1 MGSSRPVAEAM
12 SASTDPDKLADEAD
26 LGALKRAEG
35 PYPTDR
41 APDALVVLDPGEG
54 VFVTVDT
61 QAELLFGMDHQRLT
75 GLGLVDVSP
84 PEQPDGRPSDA
95 AMAGYID
102 RAIRGETPSFAWL
115 FRRADG
121 ADVRREVRF
130 RALPGPD
137 GGTLVIGSLIDVTP
151 DGPLERFESWDAREG
166 KDRYA
171 AFIASLQD
179 GFEMMDRTGTILEVN
194 ERFAEIVGMPR
205 DEIIG
210 LRPPF
215 PWWFSDGPERTR
227 VEEALTS
234 VIAGGSGEFD
244 FTFRRPNGE
253 TVDVILNANEV
264 VGSDGERLGLVAI
277 VKDVSDRVA
286 AQAERDELMASLAE
300 ERSQLGMVLQRL
312 SRLQGFT
319 AAIAERM
326 TQTEVIESLLS
337 AAREAV
343 RASGAAVILLTDED
357 ELVVVAI
364 DGELDPDMIP
374 ATSSPAL
381 AGDIQEAFR
390 TGRARW
396 LDPRPRREGGPDDR
410 WGFIPLVRRGGSMGV
425 LAICCP
431 ETTFT
436 PEDRATLETMVW
448 QASQALER
456 ARLLESEARTRQM
469 LARVLT
475 VSDAA
480 LEWLDSEDALHS
492 LLQRIREAVDADSA
506 SLLVLEGDVLHV
518 RATDGLERIP
528 EEQVPIPL
536 GKGFSGRIAA
546 ERTPVVVDDVSRVE
560 IVSPWLRERLRS
572 VVGVPIFRADG
583 VVGVLHVGS
592 ASQRRFGRDEIELLE
607 LVAARVGGA
616 LERARLFDSA
626 RAARA
631 DAARAA
637 DRLRRLQTATAALTG
652 AMTVQEVSGVIL
664 EQAIGV
670 VRADAGLLAFP
681 SEDGHVLNIVAMRGE
696 PETLDGVGRQLHR
709 LAVDDDAAIGE
720 AYRSGAPVWVPSRR
734 EWERR
739 FSQGIVTTDSTARS
753 ILAVPMRVDDQR
765 LGVVG
770 LLFEAE
776 GRLSKGERRLATTF
790 AEQAALALERAR
802 LFEAERQ
809 ARDTTERLQALAA
822 SLAVVATPNE
832 VLTILVED
840 GSAVVGAASAW
851 AAVLDRGAQELHAVA
866 WRGYDPELIGPFQS
880 LSLDL
885 RLPATDAV
893 RERREIWFD
902 SLEGFDAAY
911 PGFERPSEE
920 HGGGFGCLPMF
931 DTARRPIGVV
941 SLQLPPRRAIA
952 ARERS
957 ALRAIVA
964 LGAQALERA
973 QLYELEHAV
982 AATLQKS
989 LLPGSLP
996 ADPRVSVATRYRPGT
1011 EELDVGGDWYDVIQI
1026 GADRIGV
1033 AIGDVVGHGLEAAS
1047 AMGQL
1052 RSALRGLAL
1061 TGHGPGM
1068 VIEGLD
1074 RFART
1079 SAPATMATV
1088 AYAELDLATNALRY
1102 ACAGHPPPVIQT
1114 AGQVRFLERGRTTP
1128 LAALPDP
1135 IRCEEGTEAFPPG
1148 SVLVLYSDGLIERR
1162 GEQLDL
1168 GMERLRGVLQDA
1180 PPGHPESLADLLL
1193 AELIDEIPQD
1203 DDVAVLCLRAAPDVQ
1218 PLIISVP
1225 PEAAALAG
1233 VRSSVRRWLAE
1244 VPLSEEAREDVVLA
1258 CNEACANAV
1267 EHAYRRGPAAPIR
1280 VSLVR
1285 DATAI
1290 TVEVVDE
1297 GVWRTDGEEAE
1308 RGRGMPLMHMLMDEI
1323 DVRPSDEGT
1332 VVTMRRHLLEP

>member
-1 MGSSRPVAEAM
+1 MMGSVETLAEDM
-12 SASTDPDKLADEAD
+12 STSIDPE
-26 LGALKRAEG
+26 
-35 PYPTDR
+35 
-41 APDALVVLDPGEG
+41 
-54 VFVTVDT
+54 
-61 QAELLFGMDHQRLT
+61 
-75 GLGLVDVSP
+75 S
-84 PEQPDGRPSDA
+84 A
-95 AMAGYID
+95 A
-102 RAIRGETPSFAWL
+102 
-115 FRRADG
+115 
-121 ADVRREVRF
+121 
-130 RALPGPD
+130 
-137 GGTLVIGSLIDVTP
+137 
-151 DGPLERFESWDAREG
+151 AREA
-166 KDRYA
+166 KDRHA

-179 GFEMMDRTGTILEVN
+179 GFEMMDRSGTILDVN

-205 DEIIG
+205 DQIVG

-215 PWWFSDGPERTR
+215 PWWFEGGPEREH
-227 VEEALTS
+227 VEEALAS
-234 VIAGGSGEFD
+234 VIDGGSGEFD
-244 FTFRRPNGE
+244 LTFRRPDGQ

-286 AQAERDELMASLAE
+286 AQAERDELMETLAQ
-300 ERSQLGMVLQRL
+300 ERAQLGMVLQRL

-319 AAIAERM
+319 ASIAERL
-326 TQTEVIESLLS
+326 TQAEVIESLLS

-343 RASGAAVILLTDED
+343 RASGAAVILLTDD
-357 ELVVVAI
+357 DVLAVVAT
-364 DGELDPDMIP
+364 DGELDPQMIP
-374 ATSSPAL
+374 ARSSTTV

-396 LDPRPRREGGPDDR
+396 LDPRPRSEGAPDDR

-456 ARLLESEARTRQM
+456 ARLLESEARSRQT
-469 LARVLT
+469 LARVLA

-480 LEWLDSEDALHS
+480 MEWLDSDDALHS
-492 LLQRIREAVDADSA
+492 LLRRIREAVAADSA
-506 SLLVLEGDVLHV
+506 SLLVLEGDTLYV
-518 RATDGLERIP
+518 RATDGLDRIP

-536 GKGFSGRIAA
+536 GQGFSGRIAA
-546 ERTPVVVDDVSRVE
+546 ERVPIAVEDVSRIQV
-560 IVSPWLRERLRS
+560 VSPWLRERLRS
-572 VVGVPIFRADG
+572 VVGVPIFRADD

-592 ASQRRFGRDEIELLE
+592 TSQRSFDRGDIELLE

-616 LERARLFDSA
+616 LERTRLFESA

-631 DAARAA
+631 DAARAP

-652 AMTVQEVSGVIL
+652 AMTVHEVLRAIL
-664 EQAIGV
+664 DQGIGV
-670 VRADAGLLAFP
+670 VRADAGVLVVP
-681 SEDGHVLNIVAMRGE
+681 SNDGRFLEIVATMGE
-696 PETLDGVGRQLHR
+696 PETLEGVDRRPDRFGI
-709 LAVDDDAAIGE
+709 DDDAAICE
-720 AYRSGAPVWVPSRR
+720 AYRSGTPVWVPSRR

-739 FSQGIVTTDSTARS
+739 FGDGMATTSSTARS
-753 ILAVPMRVDDQR
+753 ILAVPMRIDEHR
-765 LGVVG
+765 LGALG

-802 LFEAERQ
+802 LFEAERT

-822 SLAVVATPNE
+822 SLAVVATAKE

-866 WRGYDPELIGPFQS
+866 SCGYDPELIDPFQTM
-880 LSLDL
+880 SLDL
-885 RLPATDAV
+885 RFPATDAV

-902 SLEGFDAAY
+902 SLEGFDRAY
-911 PGFERPSEE
+911 PGFARPSEE
-920 HGGGFGCLPMF
+920 HGGGFGCLPLF

-941 SLQLPPRRAIA
+941 SLQLAPRRPIGE
-952 ARERS
+952 RERS
-957 ALRAIVA
+957 ALRAIVS

-973 QLYELEHAV
+973 QLYEQEHAV

-996 ADPRVSVATRYRPGT
+996 ADPRVSIATRYRPGT
-1011 EELDVGGDWYDVIQI
+1011 EELDVGGDWYDVIRI
-1026 GADRIGV
+1026 GDDRIGV

-1061 TGHGPGM
+1061 TGHGPGI

-1088 AYAELDLATNALRY
+1088 VYAELDLTTNELRY
-1102 ACAGHPPPVIQT
+1102 ACAGHPPPLIQI
-1114 AGQVRFLERGRTTP
+1114 AAEIRFLERGRTTP
-1128 LAALPDP
+1128 LAALPEP
-1135 IRCEEGTEAFPPG
+1135 IRCEEGTEAFPAG

-1168 GMERLRGVLQDA
+1168 GMARLSDVLRGA
-1180 PPGHPESLADLLL
+1180 PSGHPEDLADRLL
-1193 AELIDEIPQD
+1193 AELIGEGPQD
-1203 DDVAVLCLRAAPDVQ
+1203 DDVAILCLRAAPEAPSLV
-1218 PLIISVP
+1218 ISMP
-1225 PEAAALAG
+1225 PEPGALAD
-1233 VRSSVRRWLAE
+1233 VRASVRRWLAE
-1244 VPLSEEAREDVVLA
+1244 VPLSEEPREDVVLA

-1280 VSLVR
+1280 VSLSR
-1285 DATAI
+1285 DATAVRI
-1290 TVEVVDE
+1290 DIVDE
-1297 GVWRTDGEEAE
+1297 GAWRRDGEDA
-1308 RGRGMPLMHMLMDEI
+1308 GRGHGMSLMRALMDEI
-1323 DVRPSDEGT
+1323 EVRPSDEGT
-1332 VVTMRRHLLEP
+1332 VVTMKRRIAEP

>member
-1 MGSSRPVAEAM
+1 MMGSVQPLVEEM
-12 SASTDPDKLADEAD
+12 STSTDPERSAVREA
-26 LGALKRAEG
+26 
-35 PYPTDR
+35 
-41 APDALVVLDPGEG
+41 
-54 VFVTVDT
+54 
-61 QAELLFGMDHQRLT
+61 
-75 GLGLVDVSP
+75 
-84 PEQPDGRPSDA
+84 
-95 AMAGYID
+95 
-102 RAIRGETPSFAWL
+102 
-115 FRRADG
+115 
-121 ADVRREVRF
+121 
-130 RALPGPD
+130 
-137 GGTLVIGSLIDVTP
+137 
-151 DGPLERFESWDAREG
+151 
-166 KDRYA
+166 KDRHA

-179 GFEMMDRTGTILEVN
+179 GFEMMDRTGTILDVN

-215 PWWFSDGPERTR
+215 PWWFEEGPEREH
-227 VEEALTS
+227 VEEALAS
-234 VIAGGSGEFD
+234 VIDGGSGEFD
-244 FTFRRPNGE
+244 FTFRRPDGQ

-286 AQAERDELMASLAE
+286 AQAERDELMETLAA
-300 ERSQLGMVLQRL
+300 ERAQLGMVLQRL

-319 AAIAERM
+319 ASIAERL
-326 TQTEVIESLLS
+326 TQAEVIESLLS

-343 RASGAAVILLTDED
+343 RASGAAVILLTDD
-357 ELVVVAI
+357 EMLAVVAT
-364 DGELDPDMIP
+364 DGELDPEMIP
-374 ATSSPAL
+374 AASSPTV

-396 LDPRPRREGGPDDR
+396 LDPRPRGEGAPDDR

-456 ARLLESEARTRQM
+456 ARLLESEARSRQT

-480 LEWLDSEDALHS
+480 LEWLDSDDALHS
-492 LLQRIREAVDADSA
+492 LLQRIREAVGADSA
-506 SLLVLEGDVLHV
+506 SLLVLEGDVLRV
-518 RATDGLERIP
+518 RASDGLGRIP

-536 GKGFSGRIAA
+536 GKGFSGRVAA
-546 ERTPVVVDDVSRVE
+546 ERTPVVVEDVTRVE

-572 VVGVPIFRADG
+572 VVGVPIFRADD
-583 VVGVLHVGS
+583 VVGVLHAGS
-592 ASQRRFGRDEIELLE
+592 TTLRRFDRGDIELLE

-652 AMTVQEVSGVIL
+652 AMSVQEVSEVIL
-664 EQAIGV
+664 DQAIGV
-670 VRADAGLLAFP
+670 VRGDAGVLVLP
-681 SEDGHVLNIVAMRGE
+681 SNDGSFLEIVATTGE
-696 PETLDGVGRQLHR
+696 PETLDGVGRR
-709 LAVDDDAAIGE
+709 SDRYGVDDDAAICV
-720 AYRSGAPVWVPSRR
+720 AYRSGTPVWVPSRL

-739 FSQGIVTTDSTARS
+739 FEDGIATTGSAARS
-753 ILAVPMRVDDQR
+753 ILAVPMPIDERC
-765 LGVVG
+765 LGALG
-770 LLFEAE
+770 LVFEAE

-802 LFEAERQ
+802 LFEAERA
-809 ARDTTERLQALAA
+809 ARDTTERLEALAA
-822 SLAVVATPNE
+822 SLAVVATAKE

-840 GSAVVGAASAW
+840 GSEVVGAASAW

-866 WRGYDPELIGPFQS
+866 SRGNDPVLIDPFQTM
-880 LSLDL
+880 SLDL

-902 SLEGFDAAY
+902 SLEGFDRAY
-911 PGFERPSEE
+911 PGFDRPSKE
-920 HGGGFGCLPMF
+920 HGGGFGCLPLF

-941 SLQLPPRRAIA
+941 SLQLAPRRTTGE
-952 ARERS
+952 RERS
-957 ALRAIVA
+957 AVRAIVA

-996 ADPRVSVATRYRPGT
+996 ADPRVSIATRYRPGT
-1011 EELDVGGDWYDVIQI
+1011 EELDVGGDWYDVIRI
-1026 GADRIGV
+1026 GDDRIGV
-1033 AIGDVVGHGLEAAS
+1033 AIGDVVGHGLEAAG

-1052 RSALRGLAL
+1052 RSALQGLAL
-1061 TGHGPGM
+1061 TGHGPGI

-1088 AYAELDLATNALRY
+1088 AYAELDLITNELRY
-1102 ACAGHPPPVIQT
+1102 ACAGHPLPLIQI
-1114 AGQVRFLERGRTTP
+1114 GGEVRFLERGRTTP

-1135 IRCEEGTEAFPPG
+1135 IRCDEETEAFPPG

-1168 GMERLRGVLQDA
+1168 GMARLRDILRDA
-1180 PPGHPESLADLLL
+1180 PSGHPEALADLLL
-1193 AELIDEIPQD
+1193 AELIGEIPQD
-1203 DDVAVLCLRAAPDVQ
+1203 DDVAVLCLRAAPEAPPLTISMPPQ
-1218 PLIISVP
+1218 P
-1225 PEAAALAG
+1225 AALAD
-1233 VRSSVRRWLAE
+1233 VRAAVRRWLVD
-1244 VPLSEEAREDVVLA
+1244 VPLSEEAREEVVLA

-1267 EHAYRRGPAAPIR
+1267 EHAYRGGPVAPIR
-1280 VSLVR
+1280 VSLSR
-1285 DATAI
+1285 DATAVRVDI
-1290 TVEVVDE
+1290 VDE
-1297 GVWRTDGEEAE
+1297 GAWRRDGEDV
-1308 RGRGMPLMHMLMDEI
+1308 GRGHGMSLMRALMDEI
-1323 DVRPSDEGT
+1323 EVHPSGEGT
-1332 VVTMRRHLLEP
+1332 VVTMKRRLLER

>member
-1 MGSSRPVAEAM
+1 MMGFVEPLAEDM
-12 SASTDPDKLADEAD
+12 STSTDPE
-26 LGALKRAEG
+26 
-35 PYPTDR
+35 
-41 APDALVVLDPGEG
+41 
-54 VFVTVDT
+54 
-61 QAELLFGMDHQRLT
+61 
-75 GLGLVDVSP
+75 S
-84 PEQPDGRPSDA
+84 A
-95 AMAGYID
+95 A
-102 RAIRGETPSFAWL
+102 
-115 FRRADG
+115 
-121 ADVRREVRF
+121 
-130 RALPGPD
+130 
-137 GGTLVIGSLIDVTP
+137 
-151 DGPLERFESWDAREG
+151 AREP
-166 KDRYA
+166 KDRHA

-179 GFEMMDRTGTILEVN
+179 GFEMMDRSGTILDVN

-205 DEIIG
+205 DQIIG

-215 PWWFSDGPERTR
+215 PWWFEEGPEREH
-227 VEEALTS
+227 VEEALAS
-234 VIAGGSGEFD
+234 VIDGGSGEFD
-244 FTFRRPNGE
+244 LTFRRPDGQ

-264 VGSDGERLGLVAI
+264 VGSDGEPLGLVAI

-286 AQAERDELMASLAE
+286 AQAERDELMETLAE
-300 ERSQLGMVLQRL
+300 ERGQLGMVLQRL

-319 AAIAERM
+319 ASIAERL
-326 TQTEVIESLLS
+326 TQAEVIESLLS

-343 RASGAAVILLTDED
+343 RASGAAVILLTDD
-357 ELVVVAI
+357 DVLAVVAT
-364 DGELDPDMIP
+364 DGELDPKMIP
-374 ATSSPAL
+374 PRSSASV

-396 LDPRPRREGGPDDR
+396 LDPRPRSEGAPEDR

-456 ARLLESEARTRQM
+456 ARLLESEARSRQT
-469 LARVLT
+469 LARVLA

-480 LEWLDSEDALHS
+480 LEWLDSDDALRS
-492 LLQRIREAVDADSA
+492 LLRRIREAMAADSA
-506 SLLVLEGDVLHV
+506 SLLVLEGETLYV

-546 ERTPVVVDDVSRVE
+546 ERVPVAVEDVSRIQV
-560 IVSPWLRERLRS
+560 VSPWLRERLRS
-572 VVGVPIFRADG
+572 VVGVPIFRADD

-592 ASQRRFGRDEIELLE
+592 TSQRSFDRGDIELLE

-616 LERARLFDSA
+616 LERTRLFESA

-637 DRLRRLQTATAALTG
+637 DRLRRLQTATAALT
-652 AMTVQEVSGVIL
+652 APMTAQEVSRAIL
-664 EQAIGV
+664 DQGIGV
-670 VRADAGLLAFP
+670 VRADAGVLVVP
-681 SEDGHVLNIVAMRGE
+681 SNDGRFLEIVATMGE
-696 PETLDGVGRQLHR
+696 PETLEGVGRR
-709 LAVDDDAAIGE
+709 SDPFGIDDDAAICE
-720 AYRSGAPVWVPSRR
+720 AYRSGTPVWLPSRH

-739 FSQGIVTTDSTARS
+739 FGDRIVAADSTARS
-753 ILAVPMRVDDQR
+753 ILAVPLRIDEQR
-765 LGVVG
+765 LGALG

-802 LFEAERQ
+802 LFEAERT

-822 SLAVVATPNE
+822 SLAVVATAKE

-851 AAVLDRGAQELHAVA
+851 AAVLDRGAHELHAVA
-866 WRGYDPELIGPFQS
+866 WRGYDPELIDPFQT
-880 LSLDL
+880 LSVDL

-902 SLEGFDAAY
+902 SLEGFDRAY

-920 HGGGFGCLPMF
+920 HGGGSGCLPLF

-941 SLQLPPRRAIA
+941 SLQLAPRRTIGE
-952 ARERS
+952 RERS

-973 QLYELEHAV
+973 QLYEQEHAV

-996 ADPRVSVATRYRPGT
+996 ADPRVSIAARYRPGT
-1011 EELDVGGDWYDVIQI
+1011 EELDVGGDWYDVIRI
-1026 GADRIGV
+1026 GDDRIGV
-1033 AIGDVVGHGLEAAS
+1033 AIGDVVGHGIEAAS

-1052 RSALRGLAL
+1052 RSALRALAL
-1061 TGHGPGM
+1061 TGHGPGT

-1079 SAPATMATV
+1079 SGPATMATV
-1088 AYAELDLATNALRY
+1088 AYAELDLTTNELRY
-1102 ACAGHPPPVIQT
+1102 ACAGHPPPLIQI
-1114 AGQVRFLERGRTTP
+1114 AGKIRFLERGRTTP
-1128 LAALPDP
+1128 LAALPEP
-1135 IRCEEGTEAFPPG
+1135 IRCDEGTEAFPPG

-1168 GMERLRGVLQDA
+1168 GMERLSDVLREA
-1180 PPGHPESLADLLL
+1180 PSGHPEDLADRLL
-1193 AELIDEIPQD
+1193 ALLIGEGPQD
-1203 DDVAVLCLRAAPDVQ
+1203 DDVAILCLRAAPEAP
-1218 PLIISVP
+1218 PLVISIP
-1225 PEAAALAG
+1225 PEPRALAD
-1233 VRSSVRRWLAE
+1233 VRASVRRWLVE

-1267 EHAYRRGPAAPIR
+1267 EHAYRRGRAAPIR
-1280 VSLVR
+1280 VSLSR
-1285 DATAI
+1285 EATAI
-1290 TVEVVDE
+1290 RIDIVDE
-1297 GVWRTDGEEAE
+1297 GAWRRDGEDA
-1308 RGRGMPLMHMLMDEI
+1308 GRGHGMSLMRALMDEI
-1323 DVRPSDEGT
+1323 EVRPSDEGT
-1332 VVTMRRHLLEP
+1332 VVTMKRRITEP

>member
-1 MGSSRPVAEAM
+1 MGT
-12 SASTDPDKLADEAD
+12 STDPDTPAAGAAH
-26 LGALKRAEG
+26 LGPLERAEDR
-35 PYPTDR
+35 YPRTTVR
-41 APDALVVLDPGEG
+41 IPEAIVVLDPRQGR
-54 VFVTVDT
+54 FVTVDAE
-61 QAELLFGMDHQRLT
+61 AELLFGMDRERLT
-75 GLGLVDVSP
+75 TVGPLDVSP

-102 RAIRGETPSFAWL
+102 RAVRGETPA
-115 FRRADG
+115 FRWTFLRGDG
-121 ADVRREVRF
+121 SDVAREVRL
-130 RALPGPD
+130 RTLPGPD
-137 GGTLVIGSLIDVTP
+137 GGTLVLGSLVDVTQRDTP
-151 DGPLERFESWDAREG
+151 QERLESWDAREA
-166 KDRYA
+166 KDRHA
-171 AFIASLQD
+171 AFIASLHD
-179 GFEMMDRTGTILEVN
+179 GFEMMDRNGMILDVN

-215 PWWFSDGPERTR
+215 PWWFPEGPERTR
-227 VEEALTS
+227 VEDALQS
-234 VIAGGSGEFD
+234 LIRGGSGEFD
-244 FTFRRPNGE
+244 FTFRRPDGG

-264 VGSDGERLGLVAI
+264 VGSDGDRLGLVAI

-300 ERSQLGMVLQRL
+300 ERSQLGKVLQRL

-319 AAIAERM
+319 ASIAERM
-326 TQTEVIESLLS
+326 TQAEVIESLMS

-343 RASGAAVILLTDED
+343 RASGAAVILLTDD
-357 ELVVVAI
+357 DVLAVVAT

-374 ATSSPAL
+374 ATSSPAV

-396 LDPRPRREGGPDDR
+396 LEPRPRGEGAPDDR

-456 ARLLESEARTRQM
+456 ARLLESEARSRQM

-480 LEWLDSEDALHS
+480 LEWLDSDDALRS
-492 LLQRIREAVDADSA
+492 LLQRIREAVGADSA
-506 SLLVLEGDVLHV
+506 SLLVLEGDTLHV
-518 RATDGLERIP
+518 RATDGLGRIP

-546 ERTPVVVDDVSRVE
+546 ERTPVVVEDVSRVE
-560 IVSPWLRERLRS
+560 VVSPWLRERLRS
-572 VVGVPIFRADG
+572 VAGVPIFRADG

-592 ASQRRFGRDEIELLE
+592 TSQRSFDGGDIELLE

-652 AMTVQEVSGVIL
+652 AMTVQDVSGAIL
-664 EQAIGV
+664 NQAVAV
-670 VRADAGLLAFP
+670 VRGDAGVLVLP
-681 SEDGHVLNIVAMRGE
+681 SKDGRFLEVVATTGE
-696 PETLDGVGRQLHR
+696 PETLGGVGGHPDRFR
-709 LAVDDDAAIGE
+709 IEDDTAICE
-720 AYRSGAPVWVPSRR
+720 AYRSGSPVWVPSRR

-739 FSQGIVTTDSTARS
+739 FADGFVTTDPTARS
-753 ILAVPMRVDDQR
+753 ILAVPMRIDDQR
-765 LGVVG
+765 LGGIG

-802 LFEAERQ
+802 LFEAERA

-822 SLAVVATPNE
+822 SLAVVATAKE

-840 GSAVVGAASAW
+840 GSAIVGAASAW

-866 WRGYDPELIGPFQS
+866 WRGYDSELIDPFQT

-885 RLPATDAV
+885 QLPATDAV

-902 SLEGFDAAY
+902 SLEGFDRAY
-911 PGFERPSEE
+911 TGFDRPSEE

-941 SLQLPPRRAIA
+941 SLQLAPRGTIGE
-952 ARERS
+952 RERS

-996 ADPRVSVATRYRPGT
+996 ADPRVSIATRYRPGT
-1011 EELDVGGDWYDVIQI
+1011 EELDVGGDWYDVIRI
-1026 GADRIGV
+1026 GDDRIGV

-1061 TGHGPGM
+1061 TGHGPGS

-1074 RFART
+1074 RFAQT
-1079 SAPATMATV
+1079 SGPATMATV
-1088 AYAELDLATNALRY
+1088 AYAELDLTTNELRY
-1102 ACAGHPPPVIQT
+1102 GCAGHPPPVIQI
-1114 AGQVRFLERGRTTP
+1114 AGEIRFLERGRTTP

-1135 IRCEEGTEAFPPG
+1135 IRCDEETEAFPPG

-1162 GEQLDL
+1162 GEQLDM
-1168 GMERLRGVLQDA
+1168 GMARLRDVLRDA
-1180 PPGHPESLADLLL
+1180 PSGHPEALADLLL
-1193 AELIDEIPQD
+1193 AELIGEVPQD
-1203 DDVAVLCLRAAPDVQ
+1203 DDVAVLCLRAAPDAP
-1218 PLIISVP
+1218 PLVISMP
-1225 PEAAALAG
+1225 AEPAALAD
-1233 VRSSVRRWLAE
+1233 VRASVRRWLVE
-1244 VPLSEEAREDVVLA
+1244 VPLSDEAREEVVLA

-1267 EHAYRRGPAAPIR
+1267 EHAYLEGLAAPIR

-1285 DATAI
+1285 DATDI
-1290 TVEVVDE
+1290 KIEIVDE
-1297 GVWRTDGEEAE
+1297 GAWRQDGAGAD
-1308 RGRGMPLMHMLMDEI
+1308 RGRGMPLMRALMDEVG
-1323 DVRPSDEGT
+1323 VRPSSDGT
-1332 VVTMRRHLLEP
+1332 VVTMRRRISEP

>member
-1 MGSSRPVAEAM
+1 M
-12 SASTDPDKLADEAD
+12 SAPIDPASHSI
-26 LGALKRAEG
+26 RAAE
-35 PYPTDR
+35 PEPLRER
-41 APDALVVLDPGEG
+41 APEAIVVLDPHDGR
-54 VFVTVDT
+54 FVMVDAE
-61 QAELLFGMDHQRLT
+61 AELLFGIDRERLT
-75 GLGLVDVSP
+75 TAGPTEVSP
-84 PEQPDGRPSDA
+84 PSQPDGRSSDA
-95 AMAGYID
+95 AATAYIEQ
-102 RAIRGETPSFAWL
+102 AMHGEMPVFRWI

-121 ADVRREVRF
+121 DEVAREVRL

-137 GGTLVIGSLIDVTP
+137 GRTLVLGSITGATTRDAP
-151 DGPLERFESWDAREG
+151 QERLGVWDAREAR
-166 KDRYA
+166 DPHA
-171 AFIASLQD
+171 AFIASLHD
-179 GFEMMDRTGTILEVN
+179 GFEMMGRDGTILDVN

-205 DEIIG
+205 DAIIG

-215 PWWFSDGPERTR
+215 PWWFAEGPERSR
-227 VEEALTS
+227 VEQALAS
-234 VIAGGSGEFD
+234 VIDGGSGEFD
-244 FTFRRPNGE
+244 FTFRRPDGR

-277 VKDVSDRVA
+277 VKDVSERVA
-286 AQAERDELMASLAE
+286 AQAERDELVTSLAE
-300 ERSQLGMVLQRL
+300 ERSQLAMVLQRL

-319 AAIAERM
+319 ASIAERL
-326 TQTEVIESLLS
+326 TQAEVIDSLLS

-343 RASGAAVILLTDED
+343 HASGAAVILLTDD
-357 ELVVVAI
+357 DVLAVVAT
-364 DGELDPDMIP
+364 DGELDPEMIP
-374 ATSSPAL
+374 ATSSPTV

-396 LDPRPRREGGPDDR
+396 LEPRPRGEGAPDDR
-410 WGFIPLVRRGGSMGV
+410 WGFIPLVRRGGSMGL
-425 LAICCP
+425 LAIRCP
-431 ETTFT
+431 EATFT
-436 PEDRATLETMVW
+436 SEDRAMLETMVW

-456 ARLLESEARTRQM
+456 ARLLESEARSRQT
-469 LARVLT
+469 LARVLA

-480 LEWLDSEDALHS
+480 LEWLGSDDALHS
-492 LLQRIREAVDADSA
+492 LLRRIREALGTDSA
-506 SLLVLEGDVLHV
+506 SLLVLRGDTLYV

-536 GKGFSGRIAA
+536 GKGFSGRVAA
-546 ERTPVVVDDVSRVE
+546 GRTPLMVEDVSRFEV
-560 IVSPWLRERLRS
+560 VSPWLRERLRS
-572 VVGVPIFRADG
+572 VVGVPIFRADD

-592 ASQRRFGRDEIELLE
+592 TSHRGFGRSDIELLE

-616 LERARLFDSA
+616 LERARLFESA
-626 RAARA
+626 RAARS

-652 AMTVQEVSGVIL
+652 AITVQEVSTAIL
-664 EQAIGV
+664 NQAMGV
-670 VRADAGLLAFP
+670 VRGDAGVLVLPSDDGRHLA
-681 SEDGHVLNIVAMRGE
+681 IVATTGE
-696 PETLDGVGRQLHR
+696 PETLNGVGRHLDR
-709 LAVDDDAAIGE
+709 YGIDDDAAICE
-720 AYRSGAPVWVPSRR
+720 AYRSGTLVWVPSRR
-734 EWERR
+734 EWKRR
-739 FSQGIVTTDSTARS
+739 FEEGTATADSTARS
-753 ILAVPMRVDDQR
+753 ILAVPMCIDEQR
-765 LGVVG
+765 LGAIG
-770 LLFEAE
+770 LLFESE

-802 LFEAERQ
+802 LFEAERA

-822 SLAVVATPNE
+822 SLAVVVTAKE

-866 WRGYDPELIGPFQS
+866 SRGYGSPLIDPFQT

-902 SLEGFDAAY
+902 SLEAFDRAY
-911 PGFERPSEE
+911 PGFDRASEE

-941 SLQLPPRRAIA
+941 SLQLAPRRTIGE
-952 ARERS
+952 RERS

-973 QLYELEHAV
+973 QLYEREHAV

-996 ADPRVSVATRYRPGT
+996 EDPRVSVATRYRPGT
-1011 EELDVGGDWYDVIQI
+1011 EELDVGGDWYDVIRV
-1026 GADRIGV
+1026 GDDRIGV

-1061 TGHGPGM
+1061 TGRGPGT

-1079 SAPATMATV
+1079 SAPSTMATV
-1088 AYAELDLATNALRY
+1088 AYAELDLEDNELRY
-1102 ACAGHPPPVIQT
+1102 ACAGHPPPAVQI
-1114 AGQVRFLERGRTTP
+1114 AGEVRFLERGRTTP
-1128 LAALPDP
+1128 LAALPEP
-1135 IRCEEGTEAFPPG
+1135 IRCNEETESFPAG

-1168 GMERLRGVLQDA
+1168 GMARLRDVLRDA
-1180 PPGHPESLADLLL
+1180 PSGHPEALADRLL
-1193 AELIDEIPQD
+1193 AELVGEVPQD
-1203 DDVAVLCLRAAPDVQ
+1203 DDVAVLCLRAAPEAP
-1218 PLIISVP
+1218 PLVISMP
-1225 PEAAALAG
+1225 PEPAALAD
-1233 VRSSVRRWLAE
+1233 VRASVRRWLDE
-1244 VPLSEEAREDVVLA
+1244 VPLPEEMREEVVLA

-1267 EHAYRRGPAAPIR
+1267 EHAYLDGPAAPIR
-1280 VSLVR
+1280 VSLR
-1285 DATAI
+1285 RNATDI
-1290 TVEVVDE
+1290 RIEIVDE
-1297 GVWRTDGEEAE
+1297 GAWRRDGEDA
-1308 RGRGMPLMHMLMDEI
+1308 GRGHGMPVMRALMDEV
-1323 DVRPSDEGT
+1323 DLRPTDEGT
-1332 VVTMRRHLLEP
+1332 VVAMRRRFAER